1 MQVSIDIET
10 VGRAPLG
17 RIVQIG
23 VVAFEMDRGPYEPI
37 EILESKDRWLDLIVA
52 PYSWGIDDADTIR
65 WWQQPGQRT
74 AAEAINAG
82 TQVSIEDALSQLSD
96 FVKKFLGSNAGIW
109 AKPPGFDLVELRS
122 AYDYLRMPCP
132 WSMAQESCIR
142 TAAWLAAKVPRNK
155 FRAPSM
161 EGKGMVKHYGLHD
174 AVVQAIL
181 AKSAWRAL
189 IEANNER
196 RA

>member
-10 VGRAPLG
+10 VGKAPYG

-23 VVAFEMDRGPYEPI
+23 VVAFEMDRGPFEPI
-37 EILESKDRWLDLIVA
+37 EILEAKDRWLDLIVA
-52 PYSWGIDDADTIR
+52 PYTWGVDDPDVIR
-65 WWQQPGQRT
+65 WWQQPEQRA

-82 TQVSIEDALSQLSD
+82 TAVSIESALDQVAD
-96 FVKKFLGSNAGIW
+96 FIKKFLGNNAGIW

-122 AYDYLRMPCP
+122 AYAFTGRPCP

-161 EGKGMVKHYGLHD
+161 KGKGMVKHYGLHD
-174 AVVQAIL
+174 AVVQAVL
-181 AKSAWRAL
+181 AKAAWRAL